1 MTLPKGMTMNKMT
14 LAALTVLVAAM
25 GITSALANESTTKTK
40 DDGFWATQKEQN
52 QEHYNK
58 QMEEN
63 KAFMDSLIGK
73 TEAEKK
79 TLVEQHRATQE
90 AENQA
95 FMSKQHEAAIAHIQN
110 SNLTDAAKKE
120 KIAQL
125 KDAWAKADAKHAEEK
140 AKRQAEHKAKS
151 GK

>member
-1 MTLPKGMTMNKMT
+1 MTMNKMT
-14 LAALTVLVAAM
+14 LALMVFVAAM
-25 GITSALANESTTKTK
+25 GITSALANEGNQKTK
-40 DDGFWATQKEQN
+40 DDAFWATQKEQN
-52 QEHYNK
+52 QDHYNK
-58 QMEEN
+58 QMEAN
-63 KAFMDSLIGK
+63 KAFMDSLAGK

-95 FMSKQHEAAIAHIQN
+95 FMSKQHEDAIAHIQN
-110 SNLTDAAKKE
+110 SNLADAAKKE

-125 KDAWAKADAKHAEEK
+125 KDAWAKADAKLAEQK
-140 AKRQAEHKAKS
+140 AKRQAEQKAKS